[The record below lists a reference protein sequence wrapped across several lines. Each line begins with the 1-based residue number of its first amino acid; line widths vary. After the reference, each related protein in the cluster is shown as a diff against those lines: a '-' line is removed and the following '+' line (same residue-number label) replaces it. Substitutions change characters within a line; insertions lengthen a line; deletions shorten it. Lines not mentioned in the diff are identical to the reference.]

1 MNIFAIEEA
10 DQFEIHVKD
19 RVYVSVEAL
28 YNVAKEV
35 MLEAQKGSDY
45 YRL

>member
-1 MNIFAIEEA
+1 MNRFAIEEA

-19 RVYVSVEAL
+19 KVYVYGESL
-28 YNVAKEV
+28 YDVAKEV
-35 MLEAQKGSDY
+35 MLNAQKGSDY